1 MTDMATTPCSPFLN
15 AGQHTAPRASAD
27 QRPNGAGGPNPAKGR
42 SAPGGVIT
50 SSGPQKNPI
59 ALASSSDV
67 PVASMARYAAAI
79 VDASPPRW

>member
-1 MTDMATTPCSPFLN
+1 MRDIATTPCSPFLK
-15 AGQHTAPRASAD
+15 AGQHIAPRASAD
-27 QRPNGAGGPNPAKGR
+27 KRPNGAGGPNPANGR
-42 SAPGGVIT
+42 PSPGGDMT

-67 PVASMARYAAAI
+67 PVASMATYAAAI